1 MSCFD
6 NNRPKISSSEHIKN
20 RRAKTIYAA
29 VKPQVEKL
37 NANAQYDDD
46 KANNYNGKIVFD
58 AVGNLVS
65 TRTQGLRQDLARGY
79 ALCSDCGGDGM
90 EGTGKISNGNINYT
104 KMDTSLIPS
113 ASIEYAAAN
122 SVLKDTLNNNSEEY
136 STYQGEFIEIDPD
149 NNIFNTNG
157 GCKKDKFLDYVD
169 VSGNQFTGNN
179 TVENYLT
186 SYNFRSTRS
195 LIDIDD
201 Y

>member
-65 TRTQGLRQDLARGY
+65 TRTQGLRKDLARGY
-79 ALCSDCGGDGM
+79 ALCSDCNGFGM
-90 EGTGKISNGNINYT
+90 EGTGKVTNGNIKHTVMNS
-104 KMDTSLIPS
+104 DHIPGS
-113 ASIEYAAAN
+113 TIEYWAGGASIED
-122 SVLKDTLNNNSEEY
+122 SLNKNGGN
-136 STYQGEFIEIDPD
+136 STYQGEFIEIDPH
-149 NNIFNTNG
+149 NNVFNTDL
-157 GCKKDKFLDYVD
+157 GCKKDRFLDYVD
-169 VSGNQFTGNN
+169 ISGADLTGN
-179 TVENYLT
+179 TTQENYLANYKLT
-186 SYNFRSTRS
+186 GTQP
-195 LIDIDD
+195 LLD
-201 Y
+201 

>member
-79 ALCSDCGGDGM
+79 ALCSDCDGFGM
-90 EGTGKISNGNINYT
+90 EGTGKVTNGNIKHTIMNS
-104 KMDTSLIPS
+104 DHIPGS
-113 ASIEYAAAN
+113 TIEYWAGGASIED
-122 SVLKDTLNNNSEEY
+122 SLNKNGGN
-136 STYQGEFIEIDPD
+136 STYQGEFIEIDPH
-149 NNIFNTNG
+149 NNVFNTDQ
-157 GCKKDKFLDYVD
+157 GCKKDRFLDYVD
-169 VSGNQFTGNN
+169 ISGADFTGN
-179 TVENYLT
+179 TTQENYLT
-186 SYNFRSTRS
+186 NYKLKGTQP
-195 LIDIDD
+195 LLD
-201 Y
+201 